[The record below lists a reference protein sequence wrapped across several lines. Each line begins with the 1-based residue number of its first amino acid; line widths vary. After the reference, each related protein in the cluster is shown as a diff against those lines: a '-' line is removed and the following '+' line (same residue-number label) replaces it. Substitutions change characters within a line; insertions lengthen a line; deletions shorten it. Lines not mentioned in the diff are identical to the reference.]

1 MLKTFLYYLA
11 ICIDLNLNYILH
23 LILLFIEGKYSLKK
37 KKVKDFLY
45 YIKLVILDFSEELNT
60 SKKIF
65 VIISKITFI
74 LRSFFLE
81 KYFLMIKV

>member
-1 MLKTFLYYLA
+1 MLKTLLYYLA

-23 LILLFIEGKYSLKK
+23 LILLFIEGKCSLK

-45 YIKLVILDFSEELNT
+45 YIKLVILNFSEELNT

-74 LRSFFLE
+74 LRSFS
-81 KYFLMIKV
+81 

>member
-11 ICIDLNLNYILH
+11 ICIDLNFNYILH

-37 KKVKDFLY
+37 KVTDFLY
-45 YIKLVILDFSEELNT
+45 YIKLVILNFSEELNT

-65 VIISKITFI
+65 VIISKITFS
-74 LRSFFLE
+74 LRS
-81 KYFLMIKV
+81 